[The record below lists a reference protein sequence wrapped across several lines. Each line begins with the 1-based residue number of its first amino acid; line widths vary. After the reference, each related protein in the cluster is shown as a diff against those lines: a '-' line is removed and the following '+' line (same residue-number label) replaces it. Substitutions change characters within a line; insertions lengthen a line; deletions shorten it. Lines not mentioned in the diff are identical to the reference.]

1 MAEPTLAER
10 EKAITEVKPCSK
22 MEDRVWPVAVVLLLV
37 GIVGDATNIKLGL
50 KASNWLLLGI
60 AALVAAVFFRMGRSI
75 YWNMNPP
82 K

>member
-10 EKAITEVKPCSK
+10 EKAIGEVKPCAK
-22 MEDRVWPVAVVLLLV
+22 MEDRAWPVAVVLLLV
-37 GIVGDATNIKLGL
+37 GIISDAVNIKLGL
-50 KASNWLLLGI
+50 AAGSWLLLGI
-60 AALVAAVFFRMGRSI
+60 AALVAAVFFRMGRAI

>member
-10 EKAITEVKPCSK
+10 EKAIGEVKPCSK
-22 MEDRVWPVAVVLLLV
+22 MEDRTWPVAVVLLLV
-37 GIVGDATNIKLGL
+37 GIVSDAANIKLGL
-50 KASNWLLLGI
+50 EASNWFLLGI
-60 AALVAAVFFRMGRSI
+60 AALVAAVFFRMGRAI